1 MATCASR
8 QANACVIVGCASSV
22 RTLQHPATAQS
33 KSFLLLF
40 PEKEGLPCYYATR
53 RSGSASFAAASAQDV
68 TASVSELV
76 K

>member
-8 QANACVIVGCASSV
+8 QANACVIAGCASSV
-22 RTLQHPATAQS
+22 RALQHPATAQA
-33 KSFLLLF
+33 KAFCFSFPKKKAFLA
-40 PEKEGLPCYYATR
+40 YYATR